1 MVRLRMR
8 RIGAKGQPS
17 YRIIATDKESPR
29 DGRFLEILGFYNP
42 RTQPATIQLNEDRIY
57 EWMNQG
63 AQPSESVA
71 RVLRSA
77 GFYERYE
84 RQKKGESVETL
95 LVEAQAAQSARNVD
109 DKTSSS
115 VRPVKAKK
123 PISDS

>member
-1 MVRLRMR
+1 MR

-42 RTQPATIQLNEDRIY
+42 RTQPATIQLNEERIY

-63 AQPSESVA
+63 AQPSESVE

-77 GFYERYE
+77 GFFERYE
-84 RQKKGESVETL
+84 RQKQGESVGTL
-95 LVEAQAAQSARNVD
+95 LAEAQAAQSARNVD
-109 DKTSSS
+109 DKTGSS

-123 PISDS
+123 PKSDN